1 MKHETKSRL
10 KLAVESEAV
19 PPHLETRIR
28 ASLRSAPAARNP
40 WRAPAWGL
48 AAAMAVLMIGFF
60 SLRRR
65 DNAYIATLSQ
75 TIGSV
80 MQVGLGDHLHC
91 TILRKQPSTPKPL
104 EAMKSELGAEYA
116 ALIPAVAAHVP
127 SRYQVLDA
135 HKCYY
140 LGREFV
146 HLVMNQG
153 DRFISVLVA
162 NQQPGD
168 SFTTAN
174 LVPALAQTGISFY
187 QQGTGNFQIAGFE
200 SAKHLVYVISDLPKE
215 QNQQLM
221 MAMAADLQRALP
233 RPPA

>member
-1 MKHETKSRL
+1 MNHKTKSRL

-19 PPHLETRIR
+19 PPHLETRVR
-28 ASLRSAPAARNP
+28 ASLRSAPPARNP

-48 AAAMAVLMIGFF
+48 AAAMAVLMVGFF
-60 SLRRR
+60 SLQRR

-75 TIGSV
+75 TIGSI

-91 TILRKQPSTPKPL
+91 TILRQQPSTPKPL
-104 EAMKSELGAEYA
+104 EAMKSELGAAYA
-116 ALIPAVAAHVP
+116 DLIPAVAAHVP

-140 LGREFV
+140 QGREFV

-153 DRFISVLVA
+153 DRFISVLVV
-162 NQQPGD
+162 NQQPGE
-168 SFTTAN
+168 SFTAAN
-174 LVPALAQTGISFY
+174 LVPALAQSGISFY
-187 QQGTGNFQIAGFE
+187 QQGAGNFQIAGFE
-200 SAKHLVYVISDLPKE
+200 SKKHLVYVISDLPKQ

-221 MAMAADLQRALP
+221 IAMAGDLQRALP
-233 RPPA
+233 AL

>member
-1 MKHETKSRL
+1 
-10 KLAVESEAV
+10 
-19 PPHLETRIR
+19 
-28 ASLRSAPAARNP
+28 
-40 WRAPAWGL
+40 
-48 AAAMAVLMIGFF
+48 MAILMVGFF

-65 DNAYIATLSQ
+65 DNFYIATLSQ
-75 TIGSV
+75 TIGSI

-135 HKCYY
+135 HKCNY

-153 DRFISVLVA
+153 DRFISVVVA
-162 NQQPGD
+162 HQQPGD
-168 SFTTAN
+168 SFAAAN

-200 SAKHLVYVISDLPKE
+200 SAKHLVYVISDLPQE

-221 MAMAADLQRALP
+221 TAMASDLQRALP
-233 RPPA
+233 AL

>member
-1 MKHETKSRL
+1 MKSRL

-19 PPHLETRIR
+19 PPHLEMLVR
-28 ASLRSAPAARNP
+28 ASLRSGLGNP

-48 AAAMAVLMIGFF
+48 AAALAVLMVGFI

-80 MQVGLGDHLHC
+80 MQVGLADHLHC

-104 EAMKSELGAEYA
+104 EAMKSELGAAYA

-135 HKCYY
+135 HKCNY

-153 DRFISVLVA
+153 DRFISVVVA

-168 SFTTAN
+168 SFAAAN

-200 SAKHLVYVISDLPKE
+200 SAKHLVYVISDFPKE

-221 MAMAADLQRALP
+221 IAMASDLQRALP
-233 RPPA
+233 AL